1 MSSPISSV
9 PSNCSNWPRTVAM
22 PRCFTEKPTVE
33 WAGSTVHVPAGIRVA
48 AAVAVEFM
56 LLLFVADAVASG
68 SLKLLADATI
78 APRRPSAHGRN
89 RRVHVLILRKSQ
101 SAGAAAG
108 KMAGRWS
115 VRARR
120 QAAGDGTDRSPV
132 LVIRSRSALS
142 QARPAPVNMTSHFT
156 EASSHERYRAP
167 GADRARL

>member
-108 KMAGRWS
+108 KWRDDGRS
-115 VRARR
+115 ERVDKLQVMERTDHLSSSSDRARR
-120 QAAGDGTDRSPV
+120 
-132 LVIRSRSALS
+132 
-142 QARPAPVNMTSHFT
+142 
-156 EASSHERYRAP
+156 
-167 GADRARL
+167 